1 MGIFNFFKKE
11 DSVKKQKKQYLANL
25 FYLAISDGEIHELEQ
40 KKINEIREGMG
51 VTESEYNDLVSSIM
65 DGSYAKKNNEI
76 MSPSSDDEAWEHLQD
91 LAVLASLDG
100 KIDDNEIEVLKGIS
114 DAMGYDQNN
123 KLINGLEAVKETF
136 NSTDVNVKEIKEK
149 FDAILEEDEKRI
161 NWEEM
166 EDVGI
171 ITHYKG
177 KPFTGIAFSL
187 HENGNVAEEMEMLD
201 GLKHGEQVLY
211 NEDSSVDEVSCY
223 ENDLRIG
230 HDENTYCKKI
240 NELFEDDKYDLKEF
254 LIKINLLIFLYKSE
268 DEGRDIKQYSESY
281 YDSLTSGL
289 TKSMRR
295 LNKFSAKAMKEIY
308 EDDVTLQTDNFATE
322 ETSQSSFAK
331 GWILNEMKSAF
342 LFTTLSTSDALKV
355 NFGVDDLR
363 RATIIEFIQMCYKN
377 TYQINSIENNLEW
390 RNFIH
395 NALNEKLTKDVL
407 SVLMD
412 MQFNK
417 KLELLFLLKTLTNA
431 TIELVKK
438 SGKNNEE
445 MNSIISHMNDILSNT
460 EKMFKIFPS
469 KAEYDDVYNK
479 YCDEDD
485 RQRQEM

>member
-1 MGIFNFFKKE
+1 MGIFNFFKRK
-11 DSVKKQKKQYLANL
+11 
-25 FYLAISDGEIHELEQ
+25 
-40 KKINEIREGMG
+40 R
-51 VTESEYNDLVSSIM
+51 
-65 DGSYAKKNNEI
+65 
-76 MSPSSDDEAWEHLQD
+76 
-91 LAVLASLDG
+91 
-100 KIDDNEIEVLKGIS
+100 
-114 DAMGYDQNN
+114 
-123 KLINGLEAVKETF
+123 AVKAHNKRVNF
-136 NSTDVNVKEIKEK
+136 NELYDVEK
-149 FDAILEEDEKRI
+149 VTHHED
-161 NWEEM
+161 
-166 EDVGI
+166 
-171 ITHYKG
+171 

-187 HENGNVAEEMEMLD
+187 HEGFTLFGQQHDSNGATEEECEYSN
-201 GLKHGEQVLY
+201 GLKHGKGSIFDFNNNLLTTITYKDDIIVEELHFD
-211 NEDSSVDEVSCY
+211 NSS
-223 ENDLRIG
+223 G
-230 HDENTYCKKI
+230 
-240 NELFEDDKYDLKEF
+240 KET
-254 LIKINLLIFLYKSE
+254 IKIIFNNKGKRISSSKFIFLERKDCGSKISIPWLKGIGPVYQDNGESDLHHNTLYSDTSEVFITVNNAIKIDVVDVVLKKFGGEKNFQVFKNSKGLKDSFILKSGAVGGLVDLYVGQE
-268 DEGRDIKQYSESY
+268 LTVLCKDHMIFPFLFSEIIIKS
-281 YDSLTSGL
+281 
-289 TKSMRR
+289 
-295 LNKFSAKAMKEIY
+295 I
-308 EDDVTLQTDNFATE
+308 DNFDIMETLNLDELATE